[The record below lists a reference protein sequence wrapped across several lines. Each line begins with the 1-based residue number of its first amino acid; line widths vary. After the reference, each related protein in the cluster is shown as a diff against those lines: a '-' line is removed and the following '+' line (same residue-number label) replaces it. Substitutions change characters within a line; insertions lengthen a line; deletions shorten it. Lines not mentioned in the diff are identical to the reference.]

1 MRMIQATQFTGYQ
14 GLVQLDAPK
23 PELANGAADG
33 RVLVRVTA
41 AGVTPLDHTILS
53 GGHPRAKAPLVLGNE
68 GAGVIEDAG
77 TSGLVPGSRVA
88 FTGSYGVAENGSWQD
103 YVTVRPDD
111 LLPVPVGIDD
121 VLAASLPV
129 AYLTAQIALD
139 DAGFTPGKTVFTP
152 AIGGSVGNATYQLA
166 KALGA
171 AAVISTAGSAAKA
184 KQARDHGY
192 ADVIDLSSEN
202 IGDGVR
208 RITDNRGVDIVI
220 ESLGG
225 AFIGDGLSSLA
236 IGGTLVTIGYTAGR
250 KADIDVTDLIWK
262 RARMAG
268 FALVVQTPAV
278 KRKAWERVTAL
289 IARGA
294 IAPVVAR
301 TYPLEQATEA
311 LRHLHENRPFGK
323 IVLTL

>member
-1 MRMIQATQFTGYQ
+1 MRMIQATQFTGYH

-23 PELANGAADG
+23 PQVADG
-33 RVLVRVTA
+33 RVVVRVTA

-77 TSGLVPGSRVA
+77 ASGLVPGSRVA
-88 FTGSYGVAENGSWQD
+88 FTGGYGVAENGSWED
-103 YVTVRPDD
+103 YVAVRTDD

-139 DAGFTPGKTVFTP
+139 DAGFAPGKTVFTP

-171 AAVISTAGSAAKA
+171 AAVISTAGSIVKA
-184 KQARDHGY
+184 TQARDHGY
-192 ADVIDLSSEN
+192 ADIIDLSAEK

-208 RITDNRGVDIVI
+208 RITDGRGVDIVI

-225 AFIGDGLSSLA
+225 AFIGDGLGSLGV
-236 IGGTLVTIGYTAGR
+236 GGTLVTIGYTAGR
-250 KADIDVTDLIWK
+250 KAGIDVTDLIWK
-262 RARMAG
+262 RARMSG
-268 FALVVQTPAV
+268 FALLAQTPAV
-278 KRKAWERVTAL
+278 KRKAWEQVTAL
-289 IARGA
+289 IASGA
-294 IAPVVAR
+294 VVPVVAR

-311 LRHLHENRPFGK
+311 LRYLHEDRPFGK
-323 IVLTL
+323 VVLTL

>member
-23 PELANGAADG
+23 PLITDG

-53 GGHPRAKAPLVLGNE
+53 GGHPRAKAPLILGNE

-77 TSGLVPGSRVA
+77 ASGLAPGSRVA
-88 FTGSYGVAENGSWQD
+88 FTGGYGVAENGSWED
-103 YVTVRPDD
+103 YVAVRTDD
-111 LLPVPVGIDD
+111 LLPLPVGIDD

-139 DAGFTPGKTVFTP
+139 EAGFAPGKTVFTP

-171 AAVISTAGSAAKA
+171 AAVISTAGSSVKA
-184 KQARDHGY
+184 TQARDHGY
-192 ADVIDLSSEN
+192 ADIIDLGAEK

-208 RITDNRGVDIVI
+208 RITDGRGVDIVI

-225 AFIGDGLSSLA
+225 AFVGDGLNSLA
-236 IGGTLVTIGYTAGR
+236 VGGTLITIGYTAGR
-250 KADIDVTDLIWK
+250 KAGIDVTDLIWK
-262 RARMAG
+262 RARMSG
-268 FALVVQTPAV
+268 FALLAQTPAA
-278 KRKAWERVTAL
+278 KRKAWEQVTAL
-289 IARGA
+289 IASGA
-294 IAPVVAR
+294 VVPVVAR

-311 LRHLHENRPFGK
+311 LRYLHEDRPFGK
-323 IVLTL
+323 VVLTL

>member
-23 PELANGAADG
+23 PQVSDG

-53 GGHPRAKAPLVLGNE
+53 GGHPRAKAPLVPGNE

-77 TSGLVPGSRVA
+77 ASGLAPGSRVA
-88 FTGSYGVAENGSWQD
+88 FTGGYGVAENGSWEE
-103 YVTVRPDD
+103 YVAVRTDD
-111 LLPVPVGIDD
+111 LLPLPVGIDD

-139 DAGFTPGKTVFTP
+139 DAGFAPGKTVFTP

-166 KALGA
+166 KAL
-171 AAVISTAGSAAKA
+171 STAGSIAKA
-184 KQARDHGY
+184 THARDHGY
-192 ADVIDLSSEN
+192 ADIIDLSAEN

-208 RITDNRGVDIVI
+208 RITDGRGVDIVI

-225 AFIGDGLSSLA
+225 AFVGDGLNSLA
-236 IGGTLVTIGYTAGR
+236 VGGTLITIGYTAGR
-250 KADIDVTDLIWK
+250 KAGIDVTDLIWK
-262 RARMAG
+262 RARMSG
-268 FALVVQTPAV
+268 FALLAQTPAV
-278 KRKAWERVTAL
+278 KRKAWEQVTAL
-289 IARGA
+289 ITSGA
-294 IAPVVAR
+294 VVPVVAR

-311 LRHLHENRPFGK
+311 LRYLHEDRPFGK
-323 IVLTL
+323 VVLTL

>member
-14 GLVQLDAPK
+14 ELVQLDAPK
-23 PELANGAADG
+23 PQAADG

-53 GGHPRAKAPLVLGNE
+53 GGHPRAKAPLVLCNE

-77 TSGLVPGSRVA
+77 ASGLAPGSRVA
-88 FTGSYGVAENGSWQD
+88 FTGGYGVAENGSWED
-103 YVTVRPDD
+103 YVAVRTDD
-111 LLPVPVGIDD
+111 LLPIPAGIDD

-139 DAGFTPGKTVFTP
+139 EAGFAAGKTVFTP

-166 KALGA
+166 KARGA
-171 AAVISTAGSAAKA
+171 AAVISTAGSNLKA
-184 KQARDHGY
+184 MQAREHGY
-192 ADVIDLSSEN
+192 GDIIDLSAEN
-202 IGDGVR
+202 IGTGVR
-208 RITDNRGVDIVI
+208 RITDGSGVDIVI

-225 AFIGDGLSSLA
+225 NFIGDGLSSLA
-236 IGGTLVTIGYTAGR
+236 VGGTLVTIGYTAGR
-250 KADIDVTDLIWK
+250 KAGIDVTDLIWK

-268 FALVVQTPAV
+268 FALLPQAPAV
-278 KRKAWERVTAL
+278 KRKAWEQVTAL
-289 IARGA
+289 IVSGA
-294 IAPVVAR
+294 VVPLVAR

-311 LRHLHENRPFGK
+311 LRYLHEDRPFGK
-323 IVLTL
+323 VVLVL

>member
-1 MRMIQATQFTGYQ
+1 MIQATQFTGYQ

-23 PELANGAADG
+23 PQLADK

-77 TSGLVPGSRVA
+77 ASGLVPGSRVA
-88 FTGSYGVAENGSWQD
+88 FTGGYGVAENGSWEE
-103 YVTVRPDD
+103 YVAVQTDD
-111 LLPVPVGIDD
+111 LLPIPAGIDD

-139 DAGFTPGKTVFTP
+139 DAGFAPGKTVFTP

-171 AAVISTAGSAAKA
+171 GAVISTAGSSVKAA
-184 KQARDHGY
+184 QARDHGY
-192 ADVIDLSSEN
+192 ADIIDLSAET

-208 RITDNRGVDIVI
+208 RLTNGRGVDIVI

-225 AFIGDGLSSLA
+225 TFVGAGLSSLA
-236 IGGTLVTIGYTAGR
+236 PGGTLVTIGYSAGR
-250 KADIDVTDLIWK
+250 KAGIDVTDLIWK

-268 FALVVQTPAV
+268 FALLPQAAAV
-278 KRKAWERVTAL
+278 KRKAWEQVMAL
-289 IARGA
+289 ITSGEVVP
-294 IAPVVAR
+294 IVAR
-301 TYPLEQATEA
+301 TYPLDQATEA
-311 LRHLHENRPFGK
+311 LRYLHEDRPFGK
-323 IVLTL
+323 IVLVL

>member
-14 GLVQLDAPK
+14 GLVQVDASK
-23 PELANGAADG
+23 PQAADG

-41 AGVTPLDHTILS
+41 AGVTPLDHTIVS

-77 TSGLVPGSRVA
+77 ASGLATGSRVA
-88 FTGSYGVAENGSWQD
+88 FTGGYGVAENGSWQD
-103 YVTVRPDD
+103 YVAVRTDD
-111 LLPVPVGIDD
+111 LLPIPAGIDD

-139 DAGFTPGKTVFTP
+139 DAGFAAGKTVFTP

-171 AAVISTAGSAAKA
+171 AAVIATAGSTAKA
-184 KQARDHGY
+184 SQARDRGY
-192 ADVIDLSSEN
+192 ADIINLSAEK

-208 RITDNRGVDIVI
+208 RITDGRGVDIVI

-225 AFIGDGLSSLA
+225 AFIDDGLSSLA
-236 IGGTLVTIGYTAGR
+236 VGGTLITIGYTAGR
-250 KADIDVTDLIWK
+250 KAGIDVTDLIWK

-268 FALVVQTPAV
+268 FALVVQPGAV
-278 KRKAWERVTAL
+278 KRKAWEQVMAL
-289 IARGA
+289 IISGA
-294 IAPVVAR
+294 VVPVVER

-311 LRHLHENRPFGK
+311 LRHLHEDRPFGK

>member
-14 GLVQLDAPK
+14 GLVQLDAPM
-23 PELANGAADG
+23 PQVADG
-33 RVLVRVTA
+33 RALVRVTA

-53 GGHPRAKAPLVLGNE
+53 GGHPRARAPLVLGNE
-68 GAGVIEDAG
+68 GAGVIEEAG
-77 TSGLVPGSRVA
+77 ASGLAPGSRVA
-88 FTGSYGVAENGSWQD
+88 FTGGYGVAESGSWED
-103 YVTVRPDD
+103 YVAVRADD
-111 LLPVPVGIDD
+111 LLPIPVGMDD

-139 DAGFTPGKTVFTP
+139 EAGFAPGKTVFTP

-171 AAVISTAGSAAKA
+171 AAVISTAGSIAKA
-184 KQARDHGY
+184 TQARDRGY
-192 ADVIDLSSEN
+192 ADIIDLSAEN
-202 IGDGVR
+202 IPDGVR
-208 RITDNRGVDIVI
+208 RITNGKGVDIVI

-225 AFIGDGLSSLA
+225 TFIGDGLSALA
-236 IGGTLVTIGYTAGR
+236 VGGTLITIGYTAGR
-250 KADIDVTDLIWK
+250 KAGIDVTDLIWK

-268 FALVVQTPAV
+268 FALVAQTPAV
-278 KRKAWERVTAL
+278 KRKAWEQVMAL

-294 IAPVVAR
+294 VAPVVAR

-311 LRHLHENRPFGK
+311 LRHLHEDRPFGK
-323 IVLTL
+323 VVLTL

>member
-14 GLVQLDAPK
+14 GLVQLDAPT
-23 PELANGAADG
+23 PQVADG

-77 TSGLVPGSRVA
+77 ASGLAPGSRVA
-88 FTGSYGVAENGSWQD
+88 FTGGYGVAENGSWED
-103 YVTVRPDD
+103 YVAVRTDD
-111 LLPVPVGIDD
+111 LLPVPAGVDD
-121 VLAASLPV
+121 GLAASLPV
-129 AYLTAQIALD
+129 AYLTARIALD
-139 DAGFTPGKTVFTP
+139 EAGFAPGKTVFAP

-171 AAVISTAGSAAKA
+171 AAVISTAGSAIKA
-184 KQARDHGY
+184 AQARDRGY
-192 ADVIDLSSEN
+192 SDIIDLSAET

-208 RITDNRGVDIVI
+208 RITDGRGADIVI

-225 AFIGDGLSSLA
+225 AFTGDALGVLA
-236 IGGTLVTIGYTAGR
+236 VGGALVTLGYSAGR
-250 KADIDVTDLIWK
+250 KASIDVTDFIWK

-268 FALVVQTPAV
+268 FALLPQTPVV
-278 KRKAWERVTAL
+278 KREAWGQITAF
-289 IARGA
+289 IASGA
-294 IAPVVAR
+294 IAPIVAR
-301 TYPLEQATEA
+301 TYPLERAAEA
-311 LRHLHENRPFGK
+311 LRHLHEDRPFGK
-323 IVLTL
+323 VVLAL